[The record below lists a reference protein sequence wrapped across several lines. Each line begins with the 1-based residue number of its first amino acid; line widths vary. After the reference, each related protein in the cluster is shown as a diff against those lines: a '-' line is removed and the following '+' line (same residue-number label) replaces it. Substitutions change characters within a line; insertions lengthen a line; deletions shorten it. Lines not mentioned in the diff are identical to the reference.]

1 MLKLL
6 LDAYMGH
13 QNTCVVLAPHQL
25 ALFPLLLLLVFTP
38 TPALLR
44 LLTLLRLTGPAAA
57 ILNLKQQTNRSTPV
71 LICCGSV
78 FGTAEE

>member
-13 QNTCVVLAPHQL
+13 QNTCFVIAPHQL
-25 ALFPLLLLLVFTP
+25 ALFPLLLPLVLTP

-44 LLTLLRLTGPAAA
+44 LLTLLRLAGPAAA
-57 ILNLKQQTNRSTPV
+57 TLSLKQTNQSTPV